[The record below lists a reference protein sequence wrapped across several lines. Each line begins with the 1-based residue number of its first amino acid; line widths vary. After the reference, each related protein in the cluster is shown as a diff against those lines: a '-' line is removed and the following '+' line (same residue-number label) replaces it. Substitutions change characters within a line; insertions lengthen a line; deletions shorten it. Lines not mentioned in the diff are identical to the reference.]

1 MKKIFALTL
10 LSAFTLM
17 SCYNMDL
24 KEEMVIEIA
33 GERRNLTLEDNNSV
47 SALIALISAN
57 DGKLSLTF
65 SDYGG
70 FEKLTNLNTTLPS
83 NDVRVVTEPGDIVLY
98 QSSHLV
104 IFYGSNS
111 WSYTR
116 IGKIDDT
123 SNLSS
128 FLKEGEEVNIDFLC
142 V

>member
-1 MKKIFALTL
+1 MKKIFAFAL
-10 LSAFTLM
+10 LSTFALM
-17 SCYNMDL
+17 SCYNANL

-33 GERRNLTLEDNNSV
+33 GERRTLTLENNDSV
-47 SALIALISAN
+47 NALISLISTN

-83 NDVRVVTEPGDIVLY
+83 NDVKVVTEPGDIVLY

-123 SNLSS
+123 SDLSS